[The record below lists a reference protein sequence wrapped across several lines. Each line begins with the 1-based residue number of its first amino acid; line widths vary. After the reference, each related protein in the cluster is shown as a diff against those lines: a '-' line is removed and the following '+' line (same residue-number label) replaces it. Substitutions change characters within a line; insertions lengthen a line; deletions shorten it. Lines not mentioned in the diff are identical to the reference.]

1 MAPMPFEY
9 LLNADFDL
17 SLRPRHGVGGGFAAQ
32 VRALRPHVLLAA
44 GPEDSVLLPEPLPG
58 SFLSY
63 LAAKG
68 VRTPRVTVEPA
79 IRREATLAP
88 FGWNEAAAELNRR
101 YDRPA
106 PHPPLEV
113 VRRVNGRRF
122 SLELQR
128 ELGVGGDVVGAFGSL
143 EELERALAR
152 EDPAPDG
159 WVVKADHGNA
169 GLGNRR
175 LGGRSMSE
183 VDRRFVTAL
192 LAEDDAVVLE
202 RWSPRRLDLS
212 TTFEVTEGGE
222 AVQLHVHEV
231 VTTAAGG
238 FVGALFE
245 AGGGVVAP
253 WRDELASH
261 AVAAARRLAAEGYFG
276 PVCVDAL
283 VGSAGG
289 LQPLVDLNARAHVS
303 APALRLFRGWG
314 AAATVF
320 WRFFSARRLDLPG
333 DEAELDRS
341 LGADAFAPE
350 PPRGALLTVPLR
362 CADGRPQPKVGV
374 AFVAPARGEALEAAR
389 RFRER
394 FERAR

>member
-1 MAPMPFEY
+1 MPLEY

-17 SLRPRHGVGGGFAAQ
+17 SLRPRHGGGGGFAAQ
-32 VRALRPHVLLAA
+32 VSALRPHVLLAG

-58 SFLSY
+58 SFLRY

-68 VRTPRVTVEPA
+68 VRPPRVTVEPA
-79 IRREATLAP
+79 IRREATLVP
-88 FGWNEAAAELNRR
+88 FGWNDEAVSLGLR

-106 PHPPLEV
+106 AHPPLEV

-122 SLELQR
+122 GLDLQR
-128 ELGVGGDVVGAFGSL
+128 ELGVGGDVVGELTSVAG
-143 EELERALAR
+143 LERALAR
-152 EDPAPDG
+152 EAPAPHG

-175 LGGRSMSE
+175 LRGASLSD
-183 VDRRFVTAL
+183 VDRRFVTGL

-222 AVQLHVHEV
+222 AVRVHVHEV
-231 VTTAAGG
+231 VTTAGGG

-245 AGGGVVAP
+245 AGGGAVAP

-276 PVCVDAL
+276 PVCVDAF
-283 VGSAGG
+283 VGSDGW
-289 LQPLVDLNARAHVS
+289 LRPLVDLNARAHVS
-303 APALRLFRGWG
+303 APALRLFRRWG
-314 AAATVF
+314 GGVTVY
-320 WRFFSARRLDLPG
+320 WRFFSTRRLDLPG
-333 DEAELDRS
+333 DEAELDR
-341 LGADAFAPE
+341 LFGADAFAPE

-362 CADGRPQPKVGV
+362 CVDGRPQPKLGV
-374 AFVAPARGEALEAAR
+374 AFVAPTRGEALEAAR

-394 FERAR
+394 FEPAR